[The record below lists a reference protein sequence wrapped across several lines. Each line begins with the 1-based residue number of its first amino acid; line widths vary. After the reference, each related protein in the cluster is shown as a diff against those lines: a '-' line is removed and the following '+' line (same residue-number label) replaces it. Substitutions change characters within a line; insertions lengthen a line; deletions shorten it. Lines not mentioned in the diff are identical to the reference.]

1 MTTNHKNGNVICSSW
16 EGKRLPLP
24 AFQSIISRLSV
35 ARRVPEKIEVERSPT
50 VADLVLM
57 VQTAGSQ
64 ELVQLGNHGAPAPFR
79 SCEEGRTPKLWAIVS
94 KHCPLVT
101 LPGVKG
107 PWSACRR
114 KSA

>member
-1 MTTNHKNGNVICSSW
+1 M
-16 EGKRLPLP
+16 P

-64 ELVQLGNHGAPAPFR
+64 ELAQLGNHGARHFSGA
-79 SCEEGRTPKLWAIVS
+79 V
-94 KHCPLVT
+94 
-101 LPGVKG
+101 
-107 PWSACRR
+107 
-114 KSA
+114 KSARPPSFGPLCQNTVLLLPSLESKFLGAPAEENLHNLN